1 MGSLGKN
8 EACLVVYDAILSLS
22 LSALPSMELCF
33 GKIPVLSFRVEEAEV
48 LR

>member
-22 LSALPSMELCF
+22 LSALPFMKLCF